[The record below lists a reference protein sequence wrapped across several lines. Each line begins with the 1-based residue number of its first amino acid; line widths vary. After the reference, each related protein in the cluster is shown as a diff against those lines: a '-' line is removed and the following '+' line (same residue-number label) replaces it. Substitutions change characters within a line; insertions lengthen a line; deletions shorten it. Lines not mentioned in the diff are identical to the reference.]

1 MPPIFQVNNYKPWA
15 PPHGKP
21 FPPHKSPNSHS
32 QRTSN
37 SPCPEHRPESLPS
50 TLPIP
55 QHHLP
60 VRPPAEVCMHLSLK
74 TRPYAPLSPRNHTG
88 EIPITPPNTRS
99 LESAKHSTTP
109 PRKLAPHT
117 PQTPH
122 TSNADR
128 AHCDS
133 QEVTGT
139 LTDISGD
146 PGGFTEAALPSP
158 SISSLEDSFEE
169 IFRLADM

>member
-1 MPPIFQVNNYKPWA
+1 MPFPFPLSNCLPSTLPPPQPKHFNFAQYNMPPIFQVNNYKPWA

-88 EIPITPPNTRS
+88 EVPITPPN
-99 LESAKHSTTP
+99 
-109 PRKLAPHT
+109 RKAGKMEPL
-117 PQTPH
+117 Q
-122 TSNADR
+122 
-128 AHCDS
+128 
-133 QEVTGT
+133 G
-139 LTDISGD
+139 
-146 PGGFTEAALPSP
+146 
-158 SISSLEDSFEE
+158 SSCFGVFAG
-169 IFRLADM
+169 IVAF